1 MNAIIAKAIM
11 ELDKVMAEHA
21 TACML
26 YPKSEPYGHGV
37 QVGSYHGV
45 LKAKEVLQDI
55 LKDDEERN
63 G

>member
-1 MNAIIAKAIM
+1 MNSVLAKAIM

-26 YPKSEPYGHGV
+26 YPKPEPYGHGV

-45 LKAKEVLQDI
+45 LKAKEVLQGI
-55 LKDDEERN
+55 LKDEEERN

>member
-1 MNAIIAKAIM
+1 MNAIITKAIM
-11 ELDKVMAEHA
+11 ELDRVMTEHA

-26 YPKSEPYGHGV
+26 YPKPDPYGHGV